1 MFALKL
7 TDERGRE
14 WISPVAPPLNLVR
27 RFHFTLSARDAVMQF
42 IDTGVPTN
50 YRCVIFY

>member
-27 RFHFTLSARDAVMQF
+27 RFHFTLSADESPNDF
-42 IDTGVPTN
+42 GKN
-50 YRCVIFY
+50 H